1 MAIQDI
7 LERKETLL
15 NTNDMNDLE
24 KAREIADGYSTDSQ
38 GMMPIRMVKQEIKQS
53 CLEMARW
60 KDEQLESKLMQII
73 ILAQQGYTSGATDEM
88 ILKHCKEI
96 INENYEHNT
105 TKTD

>member
-1 MAIQDI
+1 M
-7 LERKETLL
+7 LKL
-15 NTNDMNDLE
+15 NDMTNEEKTMLLLEEVCNDEFGEVIPDKNWTPCNLTCRQVRKKIE
-24 KAREIADGYSTDSQ
+24 YACINIAQ
-38 GMMPIRMVKQEIKQS
+38 
-53 CLEMARW
+53 W

-96 INENYEHNT
+96 INENYERNT

>member
-1 MAIQDI
+1 
-7 LERKETLL
+7 
-15 NTNDMNDLE
+15 MNNRE
-24 KAREIADGYSTDSQ
+24 KAREIAS
-38 GMMPIRMVKQEIKQS
+38 KQEYNG
-53 CLEMARW
+53 MACWQCKEYVAMQMAQW

-96 INENYEHNT
+96 INENYERNT

>member
-1 MAIQDI
+1 
-7 LERKETLL
+7 
-15 NTNDMNDLE
+15 MNNEE
-24 KAREIADGYSTDSQ
+24 KAQQICEKNKRYHVECSS
-38 GMMPIRMVKQEIKQS
+38 
-53 CLEMARW
+53 LECYLSAMDMAQW

-96 INENYEHNT
+96 INENYERNT

>member
-1 MAIQDI
+1 M
-7 LERKETLL
+7 E
-15 NTNDMNDLE
+15 NFE
-24 KAREIADGYSTDSQ
+24 KA
-38 GMMPIRMVKQEIKQS
+38 QEISDIYMPDTGFTKED
-53 CLEMARW
+53 LYDAAMEMAQW

-96 INENYEHNT
+96 INENYERNT

>member
-1 MAIQDI
+1 
-7 LERKETLL
+7 
-15 NTNDMNDLE
+15 MNNRE
-24 KAREIADGYSTDSQ
+24 KAREIAS
-38 GMMPIRMVKQEIKQS
+38 KQE
-53 CLEMARW
+53 CNGMACWQCKEYVAMQIAQW

-105 TKTD
+105 TTKD